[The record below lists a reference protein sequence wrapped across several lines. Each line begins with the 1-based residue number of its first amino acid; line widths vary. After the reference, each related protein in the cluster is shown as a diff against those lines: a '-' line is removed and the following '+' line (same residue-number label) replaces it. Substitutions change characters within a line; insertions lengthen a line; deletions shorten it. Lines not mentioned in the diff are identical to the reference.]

1 MHLTIFHSSC
11 KSISSCAFEKR
22 GELSRMTRAKISEK
36 TLPEKIVPDQLLHL
50 RRGIDN
56 IDASLVYM
64 LAERFR
70 YTQQVGALKA
80 QYQLPAADSAREA
93 QQIERL
99 RKLAE
104 DAQLDPDFAEE
115 FLNFIIKQVI
125 RHHEA
130 IKDSH
135 VK

>member
-1 MHLTIFHSSC
+1 MTNATIP
-11 KSISSCAFEKR
+11 
-22 GELSRMTRAKISEK
+22 AK
-36 TLPEKIVPDQLLHL
+36 LQHL

-64 LAERFR
+64 LAERFA

-80 QYQLPAADSAREA
+80 EYQLPAADPMREA

-99 RKLAE
+99 RKLAN

-130 IKDSH
+130 IKNETINQEIIKDAH

>member
-22 GELSRMTRAKISEK
+22 GELSLMTRAKISEK
-36 TLPEKIVPDQLLHL
+36 MLPAELLHL

-130 IKDSH
+130 IKDQH